1 MYFYRPKNRQMQA
14 DFNFNYGHLFEEK
27 LLAEILTIGQYKK
40 VAEGTELIDIGSFIE
55 FMPLIISGAIKI
67 LREDENGDELVLYF
81 IEQGDTCAMTISCC
95 LEQTK
100 SKIRA
105 VAEVET
111 ELLMIPIKKISDWMN
126 TYQTWRNFILQS
138 YQERMQELL
147 EAIDTIAFLNM
158 DERLLKYLKD
168 KAMIN
173 RSEIIQTTHK
183 EIANDLHTSRVVVSR
198 LLKALEIKGEI
209 KLNRNKINVLN
220 L

>member
-1 MYFYRPKNRQMQA
+1 MQP
-14 DFNFNYGHLFEEK
+14 DFNFNYAHLFEEE
-27 LLAEILTIGQYKK
+27 LLSEILTVGEYKK
-40 VAEGTELIDIGSFIE
+40 VPEGQELIDIGSSIK

-81 IEQGDTCAMTISCC
+81 IEQGDTCAMTITCC
-95 LEQTK
+95 IGQSK

-111 ELLMIPIKKISDWMN
+111 ILLMIPVQKIGEWMN
-126 TYQTWRNFILQS
+126 TYQSWQSFILQS
-138 YQERMQELL
+138 YHERMQELL

-173 RSEIIQTTHK
+173 RSEVIHATHK

-198 LLKALEIKGEI
+198 LLKALEIKQEI
-209 KLNRNKINVLN
+209 QLNRNQITLLN

>member
-1 MYFYRPKNRQMQA
+1 MQP
-14 DFNFNYGHLFEEK
+14 DFNFNYGHLFEEE
-27 LLAEILTIGQYKK
+27 LLKDILSVGEYKK
-40 VAEGTELIDIGSFIE
+40 VAEGTELIDIGSDIE

-81 IEQGDTCAMTISCC
+81 IEQGDTCAMTITCC
-95 LEQTK
+95 IGQTK

-111 ELLMIPIKKISDWMN
+111 ELLMIPVQKITEWMN
-126 TYQTWRNFILQS
+126 KYQTWQSFILQS
-138 YQERMQELL
+138 YHERMQELL

-158 DERLLKYLKD
+158 DERLSKYLKD

-173 RSEIIQTTHK
+173 RNEVIQVTHK
-183 EIANDLHTSRVVVSR
+183 EIANDLHTSRVVISR
-198 LLKALEIKGEI
+198 LLKKLEIKGEI
-209 KLNRNKINVLN
+209 KLHRNQIKVLN

>member
-1 MYFYRPKNRQMQA
+1 MKT
-14 DFNFNYGHLFEEK
+14 DFNFNYGHLFEEE
-27 LLAEILTIGQYKK
+27 LLEEILSIGEYKK
-40 VAEGTELIDIGSFIE
+40 VKEGTELIDIGSDIE

-67 LREDENGDELVLYF
+67 LREDEDGDELVLYF
-81 IEQGDTCAMTISCC
+81 IEQGDTCAMTITCC
-95 LEQTK
+95 IGQKK

-105 VAEVET
+105 VTEVET
-111 ELLMIPIKKISDWMN
+111 ELLMIPIQKISEWMN
-126 TYQTWRNFILQS
+126 KYQTWQMFILQS
-138 YQERMQELL
+138 YHERMQELL

-173 RSEIIQTTHK
+173 RSDIMLVTHK
-183 EIANDLHTSRVVVSR
+183 EIANDMHTSRVVVSR

-209 KLNRNKINVLN
+209 KLNRNQIQVLN

>member
-1 MYFYRPKNRQMQA
+1 MQS
-14 DFNFNYGHLFEEK
+14 DFNFNYGHLFEEE
-27 LLAEILTIGQYKK
+27 LLNEILLVGEYKK
-40 VAEGTELIDIGSFIE
+40 VGEGTELIDIGSEIE
-55 FMPLIISGAIKI
+55 FMPLIIRGAIKV

-81 IEQGDTCAMTISCC
+81 IEQGDTCAMTITCC
-95 LEQTK
+95 IGQKK

-105 VAEVET
+105 VTEVET
-111 ELLMIPIKKISDWMN
+111 EMLMIPVQKINDWMN
-126 TYQTWRNFILQS
+126 KYQTWQMFILQS
-138 YQERMQELL
+138 YHERMQELL

-173 RSEIIQTTHK
+173 RNDVISVTHK
-183 EIANDLHTSRVVVSR
+183 EIANDMHTSRVVVSR

-209 KLNRNKINVLN
+209 KLNRNQITVLN

>member
-1 MYFYRPKNRQMQA
+1 MQP
-14 DFNFNYGHLFEEK
+14 DFNFNFAHLFEEE
-27 LLAEILTIGQYKK
+27 LLQEILKIGEYKK
-40 VAEGTELIDIGSFIE
+40 VKEGTELIDIGSDIE
-55 FMPLIISGAIKI
+55 FMPLIITGAVKI

-81 IEQGDTCAMTISCC
+81 IEQGDTCAMTITCC
-95 LEQTK
+95 IGQTK

-105 VAEVET
+105 VTEVET
-111 ELLMIPIKKISDWMN
+111 ELLMIPIQKISEWMN
-126 TYQTWRNFILQS
+126 KYQTWQSFILQS
-138 YQERMQELL
+138 YHERMQELL

-173 RSEIIQTTHK
+173 RDEVIQVTHK

-209 KLNRNKINVLN
+209 KLHRNHIKILN

>member
-1 MYFYRPKNRQMQA
+1 MQP
-14 DFNFNYGHLFEEK
+14 DFNFNYGHVFEEE
-27 LLAEILTIGQYKK
+27 LLEDVLSVGEYKK
-40 VAEGTELIDIGSFIE
+40 VDEGIELIDIGSDIE

-81 IEQGDTCAMTISCC
+81 IEQGDTCAMTITCC
-95 LEQTK
+95 IGQTK

-111 ELLMIPIKKISDWMN
+111 ELLMIPVQKISEWMN
-126 TYQTWRNFILQS
+126 KYQTWQSFILQS
-138 YQERMQELL
+138 YHERMQELL

-158 DERLLKYLKD
+158 DDRLSKYLKD
-168 KAMIN
+168 KAVIN
-173 RSEIIQTTHK
+173 RNEVIQVTHK

-198 LLKALEIKGEI
+198 LLKKLEIKGEI
-209 KLNRNKINVLN
+209 KLHRNQIEVLN